1 MNWKTKFD
9 MLIAFFGGIISYLLG
24 GWDIILTT
32 LAIFMVLDYI
42 TGMIASFIE
51 KTWNSEKGAIGLIKK
66 GTIVLLVILGVFLDR
81 LITGDKWVFRTVICM
96 FYIANE
102 GLSIVENCGSI
113 GLPVPKCLID
123 ALEQLRKDNDTD
135 NTGN

>member
-1 MNWKTKFD
+1 MNWKTKFN

-102 GLSIVENCGSI
+102 GLSIVENCGRI
-113 GLPVPKCLID
+113 GLPVPKCLLD

>member
-9 MLIAFFGGIISYLLG
+9 MLIGFFGGIISYLLG

-51 KTWNSEKGAIGLIKK
+51 KTWNSEKGSVGLIKK

-102 GLSIVENCGSI
+102 GLSIVENCGRI
-113 GLPVPKCLID
+113 GLPVPKCLLD

>member
-32 LAIFMVLDYI
+32 LAIFMLLDYI

-102 GLSIVENCGSI
+102 GLSIVENCGCI
-113 GLPVPKCLID
+113 GLPVPKCLLD

>member
-51 KTWNSEKGAIGLIKK
+51 KTWNSEKGAVGLIKK

-81 LITGDKWVFRTVICM
+81 LLTGDKWVFRTVICM
-96 FYIANE
+96 FYISNE
-102 GLSIVENCGSI
+102 GLSVIENCGRI
-113 GLPVPKCLID
+113 GLPVPNRLLD

>member
-81 LITGDKWVFRTVICM
+81 LLSGDKWVFRTVICM

-102 GLSIVENCGSI
+102 GLSIAENCGCI
-113 GLPVPKCLID
+113 GLPVPKRLLD

>member
-9 MLIAFFGGIISYLLG
+9 MLIGFFGCIISYLLG

-51 KTWNSEKGAIGLIKK
+51 KTWNSEKGAVGLIKK

-102 GLSIVENCGSI
+102 GLSIVENCGRI
-113 GLPVPKCLID
+113 GLPVPKCLLD